1 MDIHFFHS
9 SRETGD
15 SNDISHE
22 STDVKDLIVEKI
34 YEKAESITRK
44 AVRYD
49 RFREDLD
56 KKIDLLLTSRVTGIL
71 FMLLLLGVIFWL
83 TLIGANY
90 PSQLLAKVLF
100 GIQGFL
106 ESFLMSIGAP
116 EWVNGFLVTGMYRTL
131 AWVVSV
137 MLPPMAIFFPLFTFL
152 EDLGYLPRVAF
163 NLDYFFK
170 RAGAHGKQA
179 LTMSMGFGCN
189 AAGVVSCRIINSP
202 RERMIAILTNNF
214 VPCNGRFP
222 TLILLASLF
231 IGGLAPNLGW
241 LLASLTVSGLVVF
254 GILITL
260 LVSKLLSST
269 LLKGLPSS
277 FILELPPYRPPHIGS
292 IIIRS
297 IYERTLFVLG
307 RAVAVAAPAGGI
319 IWLLAHIKFEN
330 QSLLAQAAAFL
341 DPLGRLMGLDGY
353 ILMAFIAGLPANE
366 IVLPILLMGYL
377 AQGTMIS
384 PDDFTSLK
392 ELLVNHGWTTLTAIN
407 TMLFSLLHFPCA
419 TTLWTIRSETG
430 GARWAVCAA
439 ALTTA
444 VALLVCFITASL
456 YRLVMWVIF

>member
-1 MDIHFFHS
+1 MDTRIFQRS
-9 SRETGD
+9 QETGNSD
-15 SNDISHE
+15 DISHVT
-22 STDVKDLIVEKI
+22 TDVKDLIVEKI
-34 YEKAESITRK
+34 YEKAESISRK
-44 AVRYD
+44 AVRYEG
-49 RFREDLD
+49 FRESLD
-56 KKIDLLLTSRVTGIL
+56 KKIDLLLTSKVTGIL

-83 TLIGANY
+83 TLVGANY
-90 PSQLLAKVLF
+90 PSRILAKILF

-106 ESFLMSIGAP
+106 ESFLVSIGAP
-116 EWVNGFLVTGMYRTL
+116 EWVNGFLITGMYKTM

-170 RAGAHGKQA
+170 RSGTHGKQA

-189 AAGVVSCRIINSP
+189 AAGVVSCRIIDSP
-202 RERMIAILTNNF
+202 RERIIAILTNNF

-222 TLILLASLF
+222 TLMLLASLF
-231 IGGLAPNLGW
+231 IGGLAPDLGW
-241 LLASLTVSGLVVF
+241 LLAPIAVSGLVVF
-254 GILITL
+254 GVFTTL
-260 LVSKLLSST
+260 VVSKLLAST

-277 FILELPPYRPPHIGS
+277 FILELPPYRPPHIGG

-319 IWLLAHIKFEN
+319 IWLLANIKLGN

-341 DPLGRLMGLDGY
+341 DPLGRLVGLDGY

-377 AQGTMIS
+377 AQGSMIS
-384 PDDFTSLK
+384 PDNFAGLK
-392 ELLVNHGWTTLTAIN
+392 DLLISNGWTILTAIN

-419 TTLWTIRSETG
+419 TTLWTIRCETG
-430 GARWAVCAA
+430 KARWAIFAA
-439 ALTTA
+439 VLTTT
-444 VALLVCFITASL
+444 VALLVCFIIASL
-456 YRLVMWVIF
+456 YRLVVWAIL